1 MLDHRSCCDIANM
14 SGCTEDKYNRIQ
26 VSAMFIRNVEAQCYV
41 KWRKLRFTFFCLFV
55 FKHIVHKPFLSWVI
69 IPSLSS
75 HVCCLLQMVDL
86 PNRDKM

>member
-41 KWRKLRFTFFCLFV
+41 QWRKLRFTDLDDALMCIFFLFV
-55 FKHIVHKPFLSWVI
+55 
-69 IPSLSS
+69 
-75 HVCCLLQMVDL
+75 CL
-86 PNRDKM
+86 